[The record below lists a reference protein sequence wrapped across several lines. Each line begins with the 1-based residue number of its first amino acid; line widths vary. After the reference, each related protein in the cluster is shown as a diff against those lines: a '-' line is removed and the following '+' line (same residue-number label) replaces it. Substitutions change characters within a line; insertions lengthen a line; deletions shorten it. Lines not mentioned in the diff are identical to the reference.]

1 MTRPRF
7 TPEEFKSEFFFLINL
22 MIYYYSH
29 VNVNIELEKQK
40 QQRILFVH
48 YFVVVFRDLRCVKYY
63 FLENHSSKYFSHFLT
78 S

>member
-40 QQRILFVH
+40 
-48 YFVVVFRDLRCVKYY
+48 
-63 FLENHSSKYFSHFLT
+63 
-78 S
+78 